1 MGAPCPPET
10 PSWVALDFGGPLKKK
25 KGLREGHEGGVGR
38 RVTGGHLLGG
48 GLRGRGR
55 GARGSDPPLKDTA
68 RSGAGVSSGQAT
80 RSEHKPEGSPLPAV
94 QQPQALPPSPVPGG
108 GGGSPPPTLL
118 LLLLPPLAL
127 LPQLQ
132 SVWAPPL
139 LPCRLL
145 PPAEDSP
152 KDLCQVEGVPRT
164 VGHRAEVWAWG
175 SSTCCPMSS
184 PHLPQGSTQQAAA
197 PEDRAAEAEDGLV
210 PRPALVSPWGTLPLD
225 KGHHGPSPQLHPALP
240 LPQEHGCQ

>member
-108 GGGSPPPTLL
+108 GGIPTPHSAAAAAASARAPATAAKCLGAASPPLQAPPACGRQPERPLSGGGGPQDCWAQGRGVGVGL
-118 LLLLPPLAL
+118 KYLLPHVFSTSAT
-127 LPQLQ
+127 
-132 SVWAPPL
+132 
-139 LPCRLL
+139 RLNS
-145 PPAEDSP
+145 A
-152 KDLCQVEGVPRT
+152 
-164 VGHRAEVWAWG
+164 G
-175 SSTCCPMSS
+175 SCS
-184 PHLPQGSTQQAAA
+184 
-197 PEDRAAEAEDGLV
+197 
-210 PRPALVSPWGTLPLD
+210 
-225 KGHHGPSPQLHPALP
+225 
-240 LPQEHGCQ
+240 